1 MKAGTKVRLQ
11 SFSGLAASKARVPAG
26 EDYWRLIGR
35 AGAVVDSPEEKSS
48 FTKVGPDARVCV
60 RFDDD
65 LRELDLEVHNRV
77 PNSLW
82 IRISDLSSQERAEP
96 TPPENNARDLT

>member
-11 SFSGLAASKARVPAG
+11 SFNGSAASKTRVSAG

-48 FTKVGPDARVCV
+48 FASVGPDARVCV

-65 LRELDLEVHNRV
+65 LKKLGLEAHNRI

-82 IRISDLSSQERAEP
+82 IRTSDLRP
-96 TPPENNARDLT
+96 V